1 MELVLDVETGG
12 VTRRVKVGLDLAE
25 SRDLLRVVAMCGV
38 EPLQRLSSGVW
49 DNTAAKAVIYVN
61 LLRALSDG
69 EPEWANPP
77 FEFSEMDFDW
87 GLYSEFMVDPD
98 PQLEASLA
106 AISEATG

>member
-12 VTRRVKVGLDLAE
+12 ETHRVKVGLDLAE
-25 SRDLLRVVAMCGV
+25 SDLLRVVAMCGI
-38 EPLQRLSSGVW
+38 EPLERLTSGVW
-49 DNTAAKAVIYVN
+49 DNTAAKAVIYIN

-69 EPEWANPP
+69 EPEWAEPP
-77 FEFSEMDFDW
+77 FKFTAMDFDW

-106 AISEATG
+106 AVSESTG